1 MFYSKVF
8 LSCSIL
14 LSLTSFAEEAA
25 MTPGKAR
32 VISQLQGLLTSSPI
46 ARMSIKAKQKE
57 KAYLQ
62 IIKGS
67 DGNSSLIYRSK
78 NVQSRSLVDILENIS
93 SRIGRVEECRDE
105 NLIFFYDNDKK
116 IEEARKILGALD
128 LLTPQILVEAKVIE
142 VYTNDKKEKEFSFDY
157 NKGLRLNKTG
167 TPQEGTVKFPVSESQ
182 PTVID
187 VSPFTSG
194 ISGSIDK
201 FHFFLNWLTTTNDAQ
216 ILSSPNLTVSLGST
230 ASIVTGDDLPI
241 QSTSTTGSTVN
252 TDVKYRRT
260 GIQLFV
266 TPIRINKNSV
276 KLQVNPEVSTVT
288 KYESM
293 GETKVPVISVRNVK
307 TELTVNDGEIIMLGG
322 LYSSENLTTVKK
334 VPYLSDIPLLG
345 WFFTS
350 NSDSVVL
357 KQLIFFLKVTILNGE
372 KSSLVDVEENAES
385 LQKSGSLLEKSR
397 IFKARNP
404 KDKKVKNEN
413 VKDEKEVGALDEEK

>member
-1 MFYSKVF
+1 MFYSKFF
-8 LSCSIL
+8 LSCSLL
-14 LSLTSFAEEAA
+14 LSINGFAAEGD

-32 VISQLQGLLTSSPI
+32 VISQLQGLLSSSPI
-46 ARMSIKAKQKE
+46 AKMSIKAKQKE

-62 IIKGS
+62 IIKGA
-67 DGNSSLIYRSK
+67 DGNSSLIYRSQ

-93 SRIGRVEECRDE
+93 SRAGRVEECKDE

-116 IEEARKILGALD
+116 IEEARKVLGALD
-128 LLTPQILVEAKVIE
+128 ILTPQILVEAKVIE

-157 NKGLRLNKTG
+157 NKGKVLDTTK
-167 TPQEGTVKFPVSESQ
+167 QHDGTVKFPVSGSQ

-187 VSPFTSG
+187 VSPFTNG

-266 TPIRINKNSV
+266 TPIRINKTSV

-288 KYESM
+288 KYESL

-322 LYSSENLTTVKK
+322 LYSSETLNTIKK
-334 VPYLSDIPLLG
+334 VPYLSDIPILG

-350 NSDSVVL
+350 TSDTTVL

-372 KSSLVDVEENAES
+372 KSSLVDVEHNAETIE
-385 LQKSGSLLEKSR
+385 KSGKLLEQST
-397 IFKARNP
+397 IFHSKESKKKEAEKAGDLNE
-404 KDKKVKNEN
+404 KK
-413 VKDEKEVGALDEEK
+413 

>member
-8 LSCSIL
+8 LSCSLL
-14 LSLTSFAEEAA
+14 LSLSTFAESAK
-25 MTPGKAR
+25 MTPGKVK
-32 VISQLQGLLTSSPI
+32 VISQLQELLTSSPM
-46 ARMSIKAKQKE
+46 AKMAIKAKQEE
-57 KAYLQ
+57 KAYMQ

-67 DGNSSLIYRSK
+67 NGNSSLIYRSK
-78 NVQSRSLVDILENIS
+78 NIESRSLVDILENIS
-93 SRIGRVEECRDE
+93 SRTGRVEECKGE
-105 NLIFFYDNDKK
+105 NLIFFYDNDEK
-116 IEEARKILGALD
+116 IEEAHKILGALD
-128 LLTPQILVEAKVIE
+128 MTIPQILVEAKVIE
-142 VYTNDKKEKEFSFDY
+142 VYTNDNKEKEFSFDY
-157 NKGLRLNKTG
+157 NKGLQRSSLIDPQKG
-167 TPQEGTVKFPVSESQ
+167 TIRFPASGDQ

-187 VSPFTSG
+187 ISPFTSG
-194 ISGSIDK
+194 ISGSVNR

-266 TPIRINKNSV
+266 TPTRINKKSV

-322 LYSSENLTTVKK
+322 LYSSEKLKTEQK
-334 VPYLSDIPLLG
+334 VPYLGDIPYLG

-350 NSDSVVL
+350 TSEAVVL
-357 KQLIFFLKVTILNGE
+357 KQLIFFLKVTILDGE
-372 KSSLVDVEENAES
+372 KSSMVDIEENAGTM
-385 LQKSGSLLEKSR
+385 QKSGSLVEKSD
-397 IFKARNP
+397 IFSARKIEADGKEKAG
-404 KDKKVKNEN
+404 DI
-413 VKDEKEVGALDEEK
+413 DEEK

>member
-8 LSCSIL
+8 LSCSLL
-14 LSLTSFAEEAA
+14 LSLNSFAEEGE

-46 ARMSIKAKQKE
+46 ARMSIEAKKQE

-67 DGNSSLIYRSK
+67 DGNSSLIYRSQ

-93 SRIGRVEECRDE
+93 SRSGRVEECKDE

-128 LLTPQILVEAKVIE
+128 VLTPQILVEAKVIE

-157 NKGLRLNKTG
+157 NKGRLLDGSNNPK
-167 TPQEGTVKFPVSESQ
+167 QEGTVKFPVSGSQ

-288 KYESM
+288 KYESL

-322 LYSSENLTTVKK
+322 LYSSETLNTVKK
-334 VPYLSDIPLLG
+334 VPYLSDIPILG
-345 WFFTS
+345 WFFIS
-350 NSDSVVL
+350 NSDTIVL

-372 KSSLVDVEENAES
+372 NSSLVDVEANAEA
-385 LQKSGSLLEKSR
+385 LQKSGHLLEQSR
-397 IFKARNP
+397 IFHSIESKESKNTN
-404 KDKKVKNEN
+404 DKKAGDLN
-413 VKDEKEVGALDEEK
+413 EEK

>member
-8 LSCSIL
+8 LSCSL
-14 LSLTSFAEEAA
+14 FLSLNAFAEEGD

-46 ARMSIKAKQKE
+46 ARMSVKAKQAE

-67 DGNSSLIYRSK
+67 DGNSSLIYRSQ

-93 SRIGRVEECRDE
+93 SRAGRVEECRDE

-116 IEEARKILGALD
+116 IDEARKILGALD
-128 LLTPQILVEAKVIE
+128 VLTPQILVEAKVIE

-157 NKGLRLNKTG
+157 NKGKKHSG
-167 TPQEGTVKFPVSESQ
+167 TQEGIVGFPASGSQ

-194 ISGSIDK
+194 IDGSIDK

-288 KYESM
+288 KYESL

-322 LYSSENLTTVKK
+322 LYSSEKLKTVKK
-334 VPYLSDIPLLG
+334 VPYLADIPLLG

-350 NSDSVVL
+350 NLDTVVL

-372 KSSLVDVEENAES
+372 KSSLVDIEENAEA
-385 LQKSGSLLEKSR
+385 LQKSGELLEKSR
-397 IFKARNP
+397 IFHARDPEP
-404 KDKKVKNEN
+404 KK
-413 VKDEKEVGALDEEK
+413 EKESGDLNEEK